1 MRSPKFASIKHLISR
16 IPEDGQFGAELRE
29 LMQRIETD
37 ALVVTELRENPDP
50 MRSALAISKDIATA
64 QAKLKVTIEA
74 VRDLSRSRIIQFRE
88 SVKADQLKSAN
99 LVPNEYAAE
108 IRSIYRSLDDAGK
121 AKMHTDALTQRD
133 GATAAALINVPA
145 VLTGIN
151 ADRAALFRQQFLDYV
166 APAKDGDLL
175 NKFSDVSEQILHIA
189 SEIATEP
196 A

>member
-16 IPEDGQFGAELRE
+16 IPEEGQIGAAFRE

-64 QAKLKVTIEA
+64 QAKLKVTVET
-74 VRDLSRSRIIQFRE
+74 VRDHLRSSIIQFRE
-88 SVKADQLKSAN
+88 SVKA
-99 LVPNEYAAE
+99 VPNEYAPE
-108 IRSIYRSLDDAGK
+108 IRSIYRSNDDAGK
-121 AKMHTDALTQRD
+121 AKMLTDALTQRD

-145 VLTGIN
+145 ILTGIN
-151 ADRAALFRQQFLDYV
+151 ADQAAVFRQQFLDYV
-166 APAKDGDLL
+166 VPAKDGDLL

-189 SEIATEP
+189 SEIASEP